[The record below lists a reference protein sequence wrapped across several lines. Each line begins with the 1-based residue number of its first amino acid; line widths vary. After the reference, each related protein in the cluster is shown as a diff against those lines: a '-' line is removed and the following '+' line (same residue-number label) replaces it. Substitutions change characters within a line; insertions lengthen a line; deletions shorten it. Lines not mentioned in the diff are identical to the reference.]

1 MAGMNRQLDA
11 AIDAFATQSGVTAT
25 QAEQLR
31 RSLQADEALLRS
43 LNDAARQGTLR
54 SFAME
59 SNQDDPVGRTDIASG
74 TMRLPPAALSS
85 PERGTATSLHT
96 ALKLQEMSLRFG
108 NSEYVD
114 SQGRTARVSQ
124 EMVSNLQ
131 QTLGASPLLLDRT
144 EAAINAR
151 PEPHLKSFTVLAGDQ
166 GMGAAYDGDVKTM
179 LIPAYRLQATTATN
193 PRGFDK
199 VTMVYAFAHEIQH
212 GFNHER
218 KQMAWREF
226 KAEVRQIAKDDNSVN
241 DYTQPVATIIRA
253 SRVDE
258 AEGEIAGW
266 NAVLSMK
273 QKADPSFDLE
283 GMKKIPGARPYLF
296 VTAGSSNVEPV
307 GRSGLR
313 FNEDGSVTPS
323 AENVEAM
330 GKNYFDRAS
339 KKGLAESAERVGL
352 GPHKESNYPNYYG
365 RNAIEELITLDRK
378 VAKTVGGVEP
388 RMQLNMAVLGLE
400 ENLIERLGLRVDP
413 HPQERQPYYDSSES
427 PPVLRHFDHTR
438 NGANLNQ
445 HIPVEPVA
453 DVLPVA
459 AKPSDPRQPSH
470 SDHRM
475 YGQIRDLVLAQDQQ
489 HGRQWDQTS
498 EHLTASLLA
507 LSKEAGLTRVDHVVF
522 SQKTDQVAAGENVF
536 IVQGQL
542 NDPAHVRAHMK
553 TDAAVQTPEAASFQK
568 VEALN
573 ERSAQQALNTQQ
585 NYQAQEEVQKSSGMS
600 R

>member
-11 AIDAFATQSGVTAT
+11 AIDAFATQPGVTAA
-25 QAEQLR
+25 QAERLR
-31 RSLQADEALLRS
+31 RSLQADDALLRS

-54 SFAME
+54 SFALE

-74 TMRLPPAALSS
+74 TMRLPPASLSS
-85 PERGTATSLHT
+85 LESGTTVSLHT

-114 SQGRTARVSQ
+114 GQGRTARVSQ

-131 QTLGASPLLLDRT
+131 QTLGASPLLLERA
-144 EAAINAR
+144 EAAMNAR

-166 GMGAAYDGDVKTM
+166 GMGAAYDGDAKTM
-179 LIPAYRLQATTATN
+179 LIPAYRLQAMTATN

-199 VTMVYAFAHEIQH
+199 VTTVYAFAHEIQH

-218 KQMAWREF
+218 KQTAWREF
-226 KAEVRQIAKDDNSVN
+226 KAEVRQIAKDGEPVN
-241 DYTQPVATIIRA
+241 DYTQPVAKIIRA

-296 VTAGSSNVEPV
+296 VTGGSSNVESV
-307 GRSGLR
+307 GRSGLK

-339 KKGLAESAERVGL
+339 RKGLAESAERVGL
-352 GPHKESNYPNYYG
+352 GAHKESNYPNYYG

-378 VAKTVGGVEP
+378 AAKTVGGVEP

-400 ENLIERLGLRVDP
+400 ENLIERLGLRVYP
-413 HPQERQPYYDSSES
+413 RPQERQPYYDSSES

-438 NGANLNQ
+438 NGVNLNQ
-445 HIPVEPVA
+445 HIPLEPVA
-453 DVLPVA
+453 DVSPVA
-459 AKPSDPRQPSH
+459 AKLGDPTQPSH
-470 SDHRM
+470 PDHRL

-498 EHLTASLLA
+498 ERLTASLLA
-507 LSKEAGLTRVDHVVF
+507 LSKESGLTRVDHVVF
-522 SQKTDQVAAGENVF
+522 SRKTDRVAAGENVF
-536 IVQGQL
+536 VVQGRL
-542 NDPAHVRAHMK
+542 DDPAHVRAHMK
-553 TDAAVQTPEAASFQK
+553 TDEATRTPESASFAK

-573 ERSAQQALNTQQ
+573 ERAASQAMT
-585 NYQAQEEVQKSSGMS
+585 QAQSQTQEDIVRGPSMG

>member
-11 AIDAFATQSGVTAT
+11 AIDAFAAQPGITMA

-31 RSLQADEALLRS
+31 RSLQADETLLRG
-43 LNDAARQGTLR
+43 LNDAAKQGTLR
-54 SFAME
+54 SFALE
-59 SNQDDPVGRTDIASG
+59 SVQDDLVGRTDIVSG
-74 TMRLPPAALSS
+74 TMRLPPDALSS
-85 PERGTATSLHT
+85 AEHGTAASLHT

-114 SQGRTARVSQ
+114 SQGRAARVSQ

-131 QTLGASPLLLDRT
+131 QTLGASPLLLQRT
-144 EAAINAR
+144 AEAINAR

-166 GMGAAYDGDVKTM
+166 GMGAAYDGDAKAM
-179 LIPAYRLQATTATN
+179 LIPAHRLQAISATN
-193 PRGFDK
+193 PRGYEQ
-199 VTMVYAFAHEIQH
+199 VSMVYAFGHEIQH

-218 KQMAWREF
+218 KQGAWSEF
-226 KAEVRQIAKDDNSVN
+226 KAEVRQIARDGEPVN
-241 DYTQPVATIIRA
+241 DYTQPVAKIIRA

-273 QKADPSFDLE
+273 QKDNPSFDLD
-283 GMKKIPGARPYLF
+283 GMKKLTGTRPYLF
-296 VTAGSSNVEPV
+296 VTVNSSSLNPL

-313 FNEDGSVTPS
+313 FNDDGSVTPS
-323 AENVEAM
+323 AENIEAM

-339 KKGLAESAERVGL
+339 KKGLAESADRVGL

-365 RNAIEELITLDRK
+365 RNAIEELITLDRR
-378 VAKTVGGVEP
+378 AARTVGGVEP
-388 RMQLNMAVLGLE
+388 RMQLNMAALGLE

-413 HPQERQPYYDSSES
+413 RPQERQPYYDSSES

-445 HIPVEPVA
+445 HIPLEPVS
-453 DVLPVA
+453 DVLAVA
-459 AKPSDPRQPSH
+459 AKPGDPTQPSH
-470 SDHRM
+470 PDHRL

-489 HGRQWDQTS
+489 HGRQWDQDS
-498 EHLTASLLA
+498 ERLSASLLA

-522 SQKTDQVAAGENVF
+522 SQKTDRVAAGENVF
-536 IVQGQL
+536 VVQGRL
-542 NDPAHVRAHMK
+542 DDPAHVRAHMK
-553 TDAAVQTPEAASFQK
+553 TEEATRTPENASFAK
-568 VEALN
+568 VDALN
-573 ERSAQQALNTQQ
+573 ERMATQPAVPVQ
-585 NYQAQEEVQKSSGMS
+585 TQGQEELARGPSIG